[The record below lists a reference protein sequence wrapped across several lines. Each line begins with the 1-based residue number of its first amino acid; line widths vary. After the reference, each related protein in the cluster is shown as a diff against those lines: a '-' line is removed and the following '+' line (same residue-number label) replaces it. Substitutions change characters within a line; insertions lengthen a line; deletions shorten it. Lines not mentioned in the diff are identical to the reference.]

1 MIYYIWVNILTK
13 RIQKSSLVEQ
23 IRNALREEIVSLRL
37 LPGQRLNVIALAE
50 EFGVSR
56 TPIRDALQLL
66 VEEGL
71 VVVVPRVGWYV
82 FKLSDEDIRE
92 FSGIR
97 RMIELY
103 AFGEALKRLSPA
115 AVDEMYR
122 ATRAVK
128 DLPASERRRVFARLD
143 RKFHV
148 DLIRSAGNNRLLEL
162 SARIHSFVDVMRNL
176 NVRVEGAVDEHL
188 AILEA
193 MRRGDREGARRA
205 LEAHLDAVT
214 EAVLASREAQ
224 PQPIPR

>member
-1 MIYYIWVNILTK
+1 MNILTK
-13 RIQKSSLVEQ
+13 RIQQSSLVEQ
-23 IRNALREEIVSLRL
+23 IRSALREEIVSLRL

-66 VEEGL
+66 AEEGL

-103 AFGEALKRLSPA
+103 AFGQAMERLSPA
-115 AVDEMYR
+115 AIDEMYR
-122 ATRAVK
+122 ATLAVK
-128 DLPASERRRVFARLD
+128 ELPASERRRVFERLD
-143 RKFHV
+143 RKFHL
-148 DLIRSAGNNRLLEL
+148 DLIRSAGNNRLVEL

-176 NVRVEGAVDEHL
+176 NVRVDGAVDEHL

-205 LEAHLDAVT
+205 LEAHLDMVT